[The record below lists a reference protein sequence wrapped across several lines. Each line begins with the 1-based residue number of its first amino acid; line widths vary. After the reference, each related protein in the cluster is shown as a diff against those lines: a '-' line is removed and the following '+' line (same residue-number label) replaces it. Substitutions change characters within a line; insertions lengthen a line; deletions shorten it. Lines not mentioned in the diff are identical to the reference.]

1 MNSLYGRFGMNS
13 DLNFTDIISKDNEIS
28 FINRHDIIINNV
40 ETLNSNFSL
49 INYSKK
55 INEDILENFNM
66 RIDWASIITS
76 ESRILIQQLKELVN
90 IYYIDTD
97 CLIIPSK
104 DLSKLSNF
112 IDNKSLG
119 SLKIRS
125 EEHTSELQS
134 LMRIS
139 YAVFCLKKQHILT
152 TL

>member
-76 ESRILIQQLKELVN
+76 ESRILIQQLKEL
-90 IYYIDTD
+90 DR
-97 CLIIPSK
+97 
-104 DLSKLSNF
+104 
-112 IDNKSLG
+112 KSTRLN
-119 SLKIRS
+119 SS
-125 EEHTSELQS
+125 H
-134 LMRIS
+134 
-139 YAVFCLKKQHILT
+139 
-152 TL
+152 